1 MRTGAGRAWVRA
13 MPLYALEDV
22 APEVVAGAYWIAPT
36 ASVIGRV
43 RLARDVSVWWGAVLR
58 GDMDLIDVGE
68 GTNIQDGAIL
78 HTDAGVPLT
87 LGAHVTVGHRAMLHG
102 CTVGDGSLIG
112 IGATVLNRARIGRN
126 CLVGAHALVTEGT
139 EVPDNSLVLGAPAKV
154 VRQVTEAQRHVLE
167 HSGPHYVHNADRYRR
182 TLRPV
187 GE

>member
-1 MRTGAGRAWVRA
+1 
-13 MPLYALEDV
+13 MPLYALDDA
-22 APEVVAGAYWIAPT
+22 APEVIPGAYWLAPT

-102 CTVGDGSLIG
+102 CTVGDGSLVG
-112 IGATVLNRARIGRN
+112 IGATVLNRARIGRG
-126 CLVGAHALVTEGT
+126 CLVGAHALVTEGA
-139 EVPDNSLVLGAPAKV
+139 VIPDHSLVLGAPAKV
-154 VRQVTEAQRHVLE
+154 VREVTPAQLEVLRL
-167 HSGPHYVHNADRYRR
+167 SAPHYVHNAERYRAG
-182 TLRPV
+182 LRQV
-187 GE
+187 GD

>member
-1 MRTGAGRAWVRA
+1 

-22 APEVVAGAYWIAPT
+22 APEVVPGACWIAPT

-78 HTDAGVPLT
+78 HTDAGIPLV
-87 LGAHVTVGHRAMLHG
+87 LGAGVTVGHRAMLHG
-102 CTVGDGSLIG
+102 CTVGDGTLIG
-112 IGATVLNRARIGRN
+112 IGATVLNRARIGKG
-126 CLVGAHALVTEGT
+126 CLIGAHALVTEGT
-139 EVPDNSLVLGAPAKV
+139 EIPDGSLVLGSPAKV
-154 VRQVTEAQRHVLE
+154 VKPVNDVQRMVLE
-167 HSGPHYVHNADRYRR
+167 GSGPHYVHNADRYRK
-182 TLRPV
+182 TLRRV

>member
-1 MRTGAGRAWVRA
+1 

-22 APEVVAGAYWIAPT
+22 VPEVIPGAYWIAPT

-78 HTDAGVPLT
+78 HTDAGVPLV

-112 IGATVLNRARIGRN
+112 IGATVLNRARIGKG
-126 CLVGAHALVTEGT
+126 CLIGAHALVTEGT
-139 EVPDNSLVLGAPAKV
+139 EIPDGSLVLGSPAKV
-154 VRQVTEAQRHVLE
+154 VKPVNEGQSLVLAG
-167 HSGPHYVHNADRYRR
+167 SGPHYVHNADRYRK
-182 TLRPV
+182 TLRQV